1 VLNSIVAN
9 MVAGLGLFFSGLRL
23 LDANLRQT
31 TGRQLRGVVGRIT
44 RHTWVSAL
52 VGVVTGA
59 LVQSSSGILF
69 ILVSLVT
76 SGLTTVRRAL
86 PIVAWANVGCGAL
99 IFIAVLDLRLAIL
112 YLIGLTGV
120 AFAFDRSH
128 RSEALSAVFGI
139 AMLFYG
145 IELMRTGAEP
155 LRLLPWFAGL
165 LNGSRQS
172 LLLPFVGGAAFS
184 FVTQSSTAVSILAIG
199 LVQASLLGPFSA
211 MMALYGANVGSTF
224 ARMVLAT
231 GLRGSVRQLTA
242 FQDLFKITGAVIF
255 CTLLYVE
262 ALAGVPLVLALVR
275 LLSARV
281 DRQMALVFLLFNL
294 TMAIA
299 CTLALPKIADLLEY
313 WLPADEQDDLSTPHF
328 IFDEALDEPAS
339 ALDLIDHE
347 QRSLVR
353 RLRGYTGAMRAS
365 PDAPEREKA
374 RHIHDPFAKVAARLD
389 HFQHDLANRQLGSV
403 EAERLAKLQ
412 NRLSLIVYL
421 EDSVRELFGATNS
434 IPTDGRLGQL
444 IAQLTE
450 GLDFILLTIIDAL
463 EEGGEAVDLLTAITG
478 DRSDLIERIRQ
489 RFLADETAV
498 NAAERAALL
507 HITNVFERTTWMT
520 HRLARMV
527 DGLQYA

>member
-1 VLNSIVAN
+1 
-9 MVAGLGLFFSGLRL
+9 
-23 LDANLRQT
+23 
-31 TGRQLRGVVGRIT
+31 
-44 RHTWVSAL
+44 
-52 VGVVTGA
+52 
-59 LVQSSSGILF
+59 
-69 ILVSLVT
+69 
-76 SGLTTVRRAL
+76 
-86 PIVAWANVGCGAL
+86 
-99 IFIAVLDLRLAIL
+99 
-112 YLIGLTGV
+112 
-120 AFAFDRSH
+120 
-128 RSEALSAVFGI
+128 
-139 AMLFYG
+139 
-145 IELMRTGAEP
+145 
-155 LRLLPWFAGL
+155 
-165 LNGSRQS
+165 
-172 LLLPFVGGAAFS
+172 
-184 FVTQSSTAVSILAIG
+184 
-199 LVQASLLGPFSA
+199 
-211 MMALYGANVGSTF
+211 
-224 ARMVLAT
+224 MVLTT

-255 CTLLYVE
+255 CTLLYIEVF
-262 ALAGVPLVLALVR
+262 ARVPLVLALVR
-275 LLSARV
+275 LLSTRV

-294 TMAIA
+294 TMAVA
-299 CTLALPKIADLLEY
+299 CTLALPAIADLLQY
-313 WLPADEQDDLSTPHF
+313 WLPADEQDDLSTPRF

-374 RHIHDPFAKVAARLD
+374 RLIHDPFAKVASRLD
-389 HFQHDLANRQLGSV
+389 HFQHDLANRQLGAV

-421 EDSVRELFGATNS
+421 EDSVRELFGATTS
-434 IPTDGRLGQL
+434 IPRDGRLGQL

-463 EEGGEAVDLLTAITG
+463 EEGGEAVDLLTTITG
-478 DRSDLIERIRQ
+478 DRSDLIERVRQ
-489 RFLADETAV
+489 RFLADDTAV